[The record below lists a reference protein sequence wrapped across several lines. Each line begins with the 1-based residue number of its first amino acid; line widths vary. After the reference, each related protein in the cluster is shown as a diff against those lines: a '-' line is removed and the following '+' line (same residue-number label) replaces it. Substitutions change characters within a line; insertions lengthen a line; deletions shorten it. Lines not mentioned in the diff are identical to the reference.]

1 MGRVQVERL
10 SKLIEVPSLNA
21 ATICGAGH
29 SLEAHCIWTSAGIC
43 SAPAQ
48 HAQGGH
54 RSAGWSQEGPAP
66 MRDCMKAPP
75 TATDGAD

>member
-21 ATICGAGH
+21 ATSCGAGH

-48 HAQGGH
+48 HVQGGH
-54 RSAGWSQEGPAP
+54 R
-66 MRDCMKAPP
+66 KAQPQCE
-75 TATDGAD
+75 TA